1 MEPQAAN
8 PTSTSPPAAGT
19 VQPPPATESKPLG
32 SAITAPYPPHSPQ
45 PRRFCHS
52 PCPAG
57 LGLLKHSTCHSSDQL
72 VSPFGVASLAK
83 SFPPLPTQLPIP
95 LWISP
100 SPPKTYVRL
109 SRISAVRSL
118 TFPQP

>member
-32 SAITAPYPPHSPQ
+32 SAIAAPYPPHSPQ

-57 LGLLKHSTCHSSDQL
+57 LGLLKHSSCHSSDQL
-72 VSPFGVASLAK
+72 VSPFGVVSLAK
-83 SFPPLPTQLPIP
+83 SFPAVATQVPIP
-95 LWISP
+95 LRISP
-100 SPPKTYVRL
+100 LPPTTYVRF
-109 SRISAVRSL
+109 SRISATLS
-118 TFPQP
+118 PI